1 MLVQTIQLYITLG
14 PSPASSNFEQEIFD
28 GVPLFCHPEYISM
41 TSITSI
47 QSLTLDIPPSCI
59 EFCSAAPQYFV
70 VGTYF
75 LEKKEQDA
83 SQLEAEEE
91 DLPKEGQKRT
101 GSLIVFRLDGDK
113 M

>member
-1 MLVQTIQLYITLG
+1 M
-14 PSPASSNFEQEIFD
+14 A
-28 GVPLFCHPEYISM
+28 CHYSVNQYYLSM
-41 TSITSI
+41 TSINSI

-83 SQLEAEEE
+83 SQSEAGEE
-91 DLPKEGQKRT
+91 DVPEEGQKRT
-101 GSLIVFRLDGDK
+101 GSLIVFRLDGDRV
-113 M
+113 